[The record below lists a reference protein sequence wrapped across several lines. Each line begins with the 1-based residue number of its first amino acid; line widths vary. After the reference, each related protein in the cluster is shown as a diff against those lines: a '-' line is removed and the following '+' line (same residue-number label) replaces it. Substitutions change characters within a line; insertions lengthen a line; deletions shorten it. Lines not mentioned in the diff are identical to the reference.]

1 MISLIEQ
8 IRTGSIWNFP
18 GGVHPAE
25 NKKQSNTTD
34 IVHARLPE
42 EIVLPVKQHIG
53 KPGNLLVAVGDAVLK
68 GQQLTALETGFT
80 LPVHAPTSGVITAI
94 EPRTTAHPSGLSDVC
109 VVIKPDGLDSWV
121 TKHPVEDFSTKTS
134 DELLD
139 VIRQAGIS
147 GMGGAGFPTAK
158 KLQSGLGRTDIL
170 IVNAAECEPYITSDD
185 KLLQEH
191 AEEVLKGIEV
201 VEHILQ
207 PKLTVIGIEDNK
219 PDAIK
224 ALEIAAKDKDI
235 VIRVIPTKYPSG
247 GEKQLIKILTN
258 KEVPAGG
265 IPADI
270 GVLVQNVGSL
280 YSIKRAVI
288 DGEPVVNRVVTLTGK
303 TFKQPRNVWALL
315 GTPVHEL
322 LEEFGYKADKKLPR
336 LILGGPMM
344 GFTLPH
350 ANVPIT
356 KTSNCILAPTRRE
369 ISPSTYEMECIR
381 CSACAEACPASLLP
395 QQLQWHAK
403 ANELDKCEELNIKD
417 CIECGACAFV
427 CPSEIPLVQYY
438 RQAKAEIK
446 TRKDE
451 ATAAERAKIRF
462 EEKNARMERDKAE
475 RENRF
480 KKAADNR
487 RKDMKSADG
496 DDAIAAAIARV
507 KAQKT
512 AADQTPNAEPAVKP
526 AVAAAIAKAKAKQA
540 AAQKA
545 NDAGP
550 DNSEMSKLREERKR
564 QARERKAQQA
574 ATDNP
579 AENSGDTKKDAVAA
593 AIARAKAKKAQQAE
607 SASEA
612 SAESSGDAKKD
623 AVAAAIARAKAKKA
637 QQAEST
643 SDAPTESTGDAK
655 KDAVAAAIARAKAKK
670 AQQAESATQTES
682 EAPAESTGDAK
693 KDAVAAAIARA
704 KAKKAQQAE
713 SAAQTESE
721 APVKSSGDAKKDA
734 VAAAIARAKAK
745 KAQQA
750 ESATQTASEA
760 PAKSSG
766 DAKKDAV
773 AAAIARAKAKKAQ
786 QAESATQTE
795 SEAPAESTGDAK
807 KDAVAA
813 AIARAKAKKA
823 QQAES
828 ATQTESEAPAESTG
842 DAKKDAVAAAIARA
856 KAKKAQQAESA
867 TLTESEAPVKSS
879 GDAKKDAVAAAIAR
893 AKAKKAQQAKQDQT
907 AETPEPVIEVEAEIQ
922 SEPVDPKK
930 AAVAAAI
937 ARAKAKKAQQA
948 KQVEAEAT
956 APEAVV
962 EIEVEAEIRSEP
974 VDPKKAAVAAA
985 IARAKAR
992 KAQQEQD
999 KKNNEEK
1006 E

>member
-8 IRTGSIWNFP
+8 IRTGSIWSFP

-53 KPGNLLVAVGDAVLK
+53 KPGNLLVAAGDTVLK
-68 GQQLTALETGFT
+68 GQQLTALDTGFT

-94 EPRTTAHPSGLSDVC
+94 EPRTTAHPSGLSELS
-109 VVIKPDGLDSWV
+109 VVIKPDGLDAWIERN
-121 TKHPVEDFSTKTS
+121 PVEDFSTKTS

-170 IVNAAECEPYITSDD
+170 IINAAECEPYITSDD

-191 AEEVLKGIEV
+191 AEEVLKGIEI

-219 PDAIK
+219 PAAIK
-224 ALEIAAKDKDI
+224 ALEVAAKDKDI

-369 ISPSTYEMECIR
+369 IAPSTYEMECIR

-451 ATAAERAKIRF
+451 AAAAERAKIRF

-487 RKDMKSADG
+487 RKDMKTSGG

-507 KAQKT
+507 KAQKA
-512 AADQTPNAEPAVKP
+512 AADQAPNEEPAVKP

-545 NDAGP
+545 EGAEP

-574 ATDNP
+574 AADTP
-579 AENSGDTKKDAVAA
+579 AESSGDGKKDAVAA
-593 AIARAKAKKAQQAE
+593 AIARAKAKKVQQAE
-607 SASEA
+607 SATEA
-612 SAESSGDAKKD
+612 PAERSGDAKKD

-637 QQAEST
+637 QQAESA
-643 SDAPTESTGDAK
+643 SD
-655 KDAVAAAIARAKAKK
+655 
-670 AQQAESATQTES
+670 
-682 EAPAESTGDAK
+682 APAESTGDAK

-713 SAAQTESE
+713 SASE
-721 APVKSSGDAKKDA
+721 APVESSGDAKKDA

-750 ESATQTASEA
+750 ESAAEA
-760 PAKSSG
+760 PAEKSG

-786 QAESATQTE
+786 QT
-795 SEAPAESTGDAK
+795 K
-807 KDAVAA
+807 
-813 AIARAKAKKA
+813 
-823 QQAES
+823 QAETS
-828 ATQTESEAPAESTG
+828 
-842 DAKKDAVAAAIARA
+842 
-856 KAKKAQQAESA
+856 
-867 TLTESEAPVKSS
+867 
-879 GDAKKDAVAAAIAR
+879 
-893 AKAKKAQQAKQDQT
+893 
-907 AETPEPVIEVEAEIQ
+907 EPVVEVETKTQ
-922 SEPVDPKK
+922 SEHVDPKK

-948 KQVEAEAT
+948 KQVEAQEI
-956 APEAVV
+956 APEPVTEKETEVV
-962 EIEVEAEIRSEP
+962 AETQSQP

-992 KAQQEQD
+992 KAQQELD

>member
-53 KPGNLLVAVGDAVLK
+53 KPGNLLVAAGDTVLK
-68 GQQLTALETGFT
+68 GQQLTALDTGFT

-94 EPRTTAHPSGLSDVC
+94 EPRTTAHPSGLSEMC
-109 VVIKPDGLDSWV
+109 VVIKPDGLDTWIE
-121 TKHPVEDFSTKTS
+121 KHPVEDFSTKTS

-191 AEEVLKGIEV
+191 ADEVLKGIEV

-451 ATAAERAKIRF
+451 AAAAERARIRF

-507 KAQKT
+507 KAQKA
-512 AADQTPNAEPAVKP
+512 AADQAPNEEPTVKP

-545 NDAGP
+545 DGAEP

-574 ATDNP
+574 AADAP
-579 AENSGDTKKDAVAA
+579 DESSGDGKKDTVAA

-607 SASEA
+607 SAS
-612 SAESSGDAKKD
+612 D
-623 AVAAAIARAKAKKA
+623 
-637 QQAEST
+637 
-643 SDAPTESTGDAK
+643 
-655 KDAVAAAIARAKAKK
+655 
-670 AQQAESATQTES
+670 
-682 EAPAESTGDAK
+682 APAESTGDAK

-713 SAAQTESE
+713 SAAD
-721 APVKSSGDAKKDA
+721 APVESSGDAKKDA

-750 ESATQTASEA
+750 ESAADA
-760 PAKSSG
+760 PVESSG

-786 QAESATQTE
+786 QAESAVD
-795 SEAPAESTGDAK
+795 APAESSGDAK

-813 AIARAKAKKA
+813 AIARAKARKA

-828 ATQTESEAPAESTG
+828 ASDAPAESTG
-842 DAKKDAVAAAIARA
+842 DAKKDAVAATIARA
-856 KAKKAQQAESA
+856 KAKKAQQAEA
-867 TLTESEAPVKSS
+867 VTQTESETPVESS

-893 AKAKKAQQAKQDQT
+893 AKAKKAQQAKQ
-907 AETPEPVIEVEAEIQ
+907 AETVETPKPVLEVVAETQPEA
-922 SEPVDPKK
+922 VDPKK

-948 KQVEAEAT
+948 KQVEAQEV
-956 APEAVV
+956 APEPVAEPLV
-962 EIEVEAEIRSEP
+962 EKETVVEAEAQSEP
-974 VDPKKAAVAAA
+974 VDPKKAAIAAA

>member
-8 IRTGSIWNFP
+8 IRTGSIWDFP

-34 IVHARLPE
+34 ITHARLPE

-53 KPGNLLVAVGDAVLK
+53 KPGNLLVAVGDTVLK
-68 GQQLTALETGFT
+68 GQQLTALDTGFT

-94 EPRTTAHPSGLSDVC
+94 EPRTTAHPSGLSEIC
-109 VVIKPDGLDSWV
+109 VVIKPDGLDTWIE
-121 TKHPVEDFSTKTS
+121 KNPVEDFSKKTS

-191 AEEVLKGIEV
+191 ANEVLKGIEV
-201 VEHILQ
+201 VEHILR

-224 ALEIAAKDKDI
+224 ALEVAAKNKDI

-280 YSIKRAVI
+280 YSIKRAVV
-288 DGEPVVNRVVTLTGK
+288 DGEPVINRVVTLTGK

-487 RKDMKSADG
+487 RKDMKSTDG

-507 KAQKT
+507 KAQKA
-512 AADQTPNAEPAVKP
+512 AADQAPNAEPAVKP
-526 AVAAAIAKAKAKQA
+526 AVAAAIARAKAKQA

-545 NDAGP
+545 NDAEP

-579 AENSGDTKKDAVAA
+579 TESSGDGKKDAVAA
-593 AIARAKAKKAQQAE
+593 AIARAKAKKAQQTE

-612 SAESSGDAKKD
+612 PTESSVDAKKDAVAAAIARAKAKKAQQTESASEAPVEKSGDAKKD

-637 QQAEST
+637 QQ
-643 SDAPTESTGDAK
+643 TESA
-655 KDAVAAAIARAKAKK
+655 
-670 AQQAESATQTES
+670 
-682 EAPAESTGDAK
+682 
-693 KDAVAAAIARA
+693 
-704 KAKKAQQAE
+704 
-713 SAAQTESE
+713 SE
-721 APVKSSGDAKKDA
+721 APVEKSGDAKKDA

-750 ESATQTASEA
+750 ESASDAPSE
-760 PAKSSG
+760 SSG
-766 DAKKDAV
+766 DV
-773 AAAIARAKAKKAQ
+773 
-786 QAESATQTE
+786 
-795 SEAPAESTGDAK
+795 
-807 KDAVAA
+807 
-813 AIARAKAKKA
+813 
-823 QQAES
+823 
-828 ATQTESEAPAESTG
+828 
-842 DAKKDAVAAAIARA
+842 
-856 KAKKAQQAESA
+856 
-867 TLTESEAPVKSS
+867 
-879 GDAKKDAVAAAIAR
+879 KKDAVAAAIAR
-893 AKAKKAQQAKQDQT
+893 AKAKKAQQAKQEET
-907 AETPEPVIEVEAEIQ
+907 TETPEPEAPEE
-922 SEPVDPKK
+922 SVDPKK

-948 KQVEAEAT
+948 KQEETTETPEPEAPEESVDPKKAAVAAAIARAKAKKAQQAKQIETEAT
-956 APEAVV
+956 TTEPVIEI
-962 EIEVEAEIRSEP
+962 EIEVEADIQSEP
-974 VDPKKAAVAAA
+974 IDPKKAAVAAA

>member
-109 VVIKPDGLDSWV
+109 VVIKPDGLDTWIE
-121 TKHPVEDFSTKTS
+121 KKPVEDFSTKTS

-512 AADQTPNAEPAVKP
+512 AADQTPKAEPAVKP

-545 NDAGP
+545 DSTEP

-574 ATDNP
+574 A
-579 AENSGDTKKDAVAA
+579 ADTP
-593 AIARAKAKKAQQAE
+593 
-607 SASEA
+607 
-612 SAESSGDAKKD
+612 AESS
-623 AVAAAIARAKAKKA
+623 
-637 QQAEST
+637 
-643 SDAPTESTGDAK
+643 GDAK

-670 AQQAESATQTES
+670 AQQAESATQTESEAPAESSGDAKKDAVAAAIARAKAKKAQQAESATQTAS

-721 APVKSSGDAKKDA
+721 AP
-734 VAAAIARAKAK
+734 
-745 KAQQA
+745 A
-750 ESATQTASEA
+750 E
-760 PAKSSG
+760 SSG

-807 KDAVAA
+807 KDAL
-813 AIARAKAKKA
+813 
-823 QQAES
+823 
-828 ATQTESEAPAESTG
+828 
-842 DAKKDAVAAAIARA
+842 AAAIARA

>member
-1 MISLIEQ
+1 MRPRQSLRHRVSMISLIEQ
-8 IRTGSIWNFP
+8 IRTGSIWSFP

-53 KPGNLLVAVGDAVLK
+53 KPGNILIAAGDTVLK
-68 GQQLTALETGFT
+68 GQQLTALDTGFT

-94 EPRTTAHPSGLSDVC
+94 EPRTTAHPSGLSELS
-109 VVIKPDGLDSWV
+109 VVIKPDGLDAWV
-121 TKHPVEDFSTKTS
+121 ERSPVEDFSTKTS

-191 AEEVLKGIEV
+191 AEEVLKGIEI

-219 PDAIK
+219 PAAIK
-224 ALEIAAKDKDI
+224 ALEVAAKDKDI

-280 YSIKRAVI
+280 YSVKRAVI

-369 ISPSTYEMECIR
+369 IAPSTYEMECIR

-451 ATAAERAKIRF
+451 AAAAERAKIRF

-487 RKDMKSADG
+487 RKDMKTSGG

-507 KAQKT
+507 KAQK
-512 AADQTPNAEPAVKP
+512 AASEHAPNEEPAVKP

-540 AAQKA
+540 AALKENGA
-545 NDAGP
+545 EP

-574 ATDNP
+574 S
-579 AENSGDTKKDAVAA
+579 AETQADNSGEGKKDAVAA
-593 AIARAKAKKAQQAE
+593 AIARAKAKKAQQAAAASGAPAE
-607 SASEA
+607 SAGA
-612 SAESSGDAKKD
+612 PAESSGDAKKD

-637 QQAEST
+637 QQTKQAE
-643 SDAPTESTGDAK
+643 TEETHES
-655 KDAVAAAIARAKAKK
+655 AIEVEAGIKSEQVDSKK
-670 AQQAESATQTES
+670 A
-682 EAPAESTGDAK
+682 
-693 KDAVAAAIARA
+693 
-704 KAKKAQQAE
+704 
-713 SAAQTESE
+713 
-721 APVKSSGDAKKDA
+721 
-734 VAAAIARAKAK
+734 
-745 KAQQA
+745 
-750 ESATQTASEA
+750 
-760 PAKSSG
+760 
-766 DAKKDAV
+766 
-773 AAAIARAKAKKAQ
+773 
-786 QAESATQTE
+786 
-795 SEAPAESTGDAK
+795 
-807 KDAVAA
+807 
-813 AIARAKAKKA
+813 
-823 QQAES
+823 
-828 ATQTESEAPAESTG
+828 
-842 DAKKDAVAAAIARA
+842 
-856 KAKKAQQAESA
+856 
-867 TLTESEAPVKSS
+867 
-879 GDAKKDAVAAAIAR
+879 AVAAAIAR
-893 AKAKKAQQAKQDQT
+893 AKAKKAQQAKQ
-907 AETPEPVIEVEAEIQ
+907 AETEEMPEPVIGIEAEAQ
-922 SEPVDPKK
+922 QESADPKK

-948 KQVEAEAT
+948 KQVEAPEI
-956 APEAVV
+956 APEPVAEKETEMVAKAQSQPVNPKKAAVAAAIARAKAKKAQQAKQV
-962 EIEVEAEIRSEP
+962 QVQETASEPAAEKETELVAETQSQP

-992 KAQQEQD
+992 KAQQELD

>member
-109 VVIKPDGLDSWV
+109 VVIKPDGLDTWIE
-121 TKHPVEDFSTKTS
+121 KKPVEDFSTKTS

-550 DNSEMSKLREERKR
+550 DNSEMSKLREERKK

-612 SAESSGDAKKD
+612 SAES
-623 AVAAAIARAKAKKA
+623 
-637 QQAEST
+637 
-643 SDAPTESTGDAK
+643 TGD
-655 KDAVAAAIARAKAKK
+655 
-670 AQQAESATQTES
+670 T
-682 EAPAESTGDAK
+682 K

-750 ESATQTASEA
+750 ESAAQIESEA
-760 PAKSSG
+760 PAK
-766 DAKKDAV
+766 
-773 AAAIARAKAKKAQ
+773 
-786 QAESATQTE
+786 
-795 SEAPAESTGDAK
+795 STGDAK

-828 ATQTESEAPAESTG
+828 ATQTASEAPVESSG
-842 DAKKDAVAAAIARA
+842 DPKKAAVVAAIARA

-867 TLTESEAPVKSS
+867 TLTESEAPVESS
-879 GDAKKDAVAAAIAR
+879 GDTKKDAVAAAIAR
-893 AKAKKAQQAKQDQT
+893 AKAKKAQQGQT
-907 AETPEPVIEVEAEIQ
+907 AETPEPMIEVEAEIQ

-937 ARAKAKKAQQA
+937 ARAKAKKTQQA
-948 KQVEAEAT
+948 KQSETEETLKPVTDIKTET
-956 APEAVV
+956 QQ
-962 EIEVEAEIRSEP
+962 EP

>member
-643 SDAPTESTGDAK
+643 SDAPTESTGD
-655 KDAVAAAIARAKAKK
+655 
-670 AQQAESATQTES
+670 T
-682 EAPAESTGDAK
+682 
-693 KDAVAAAIARA
+693 
-704 KAKKAQQAE
+704 
-713 SAAQTESE
+713 
-721 APVKSSGDAKKDA
+721 KKDA

-760 PAKSSG
+760 P
-766 DAKKDAV
+766 
-773 AAAIARAKAKKAQ
+773 
-786 QAESATQTE
+786 
-795 SEAPAESTGDAK
+795 
-807 KDAVAA
+807 
-813 AIARAKAKKA
+813 
-823 QQAES
+823 
-828 ATQTESEAPAESTG
+828 
-842 DAKKDAVAAAIARA
+842 
-856 KAKKAQQAESA
+856 
-867 TLTESEAPVKSS
+867 VKSS
-879 GDAKKDAVAAAIAR
+879 GDAKKDAVAAALARAKAKKAQQAGSASKAPAESTGDTKKDAVTAAIAR
-893 AKAKKAQQAKQDQT
+893 AKAKKAQQAGS
-907 AETPEPVIEVEAEIQ
+907 ASEAPVESTGDA
-922 SEPVDPKK
+922 KK
-930 AAVAAAI
+930 DAVAAAI

-956 APEAVV
+956 APEALV

-974 VDPKKAAVAAA
+974 VGPKKAAVAAA

>member
-53 KPGNLLVAVGDAVLK
+53 KPGNLLVAAGDTVLK
-68 GQQLTALETGFT
+68 GQQLTALDTGFT

-94 EPRTTAHPSGLSDVC
+94 EPRTTAHPSGLSEMC
-109 VVIKPDGLDSWV
+109 VVIKPDGLDTWIE
-121 TKHPVEDFSTKTS
+121 KHPVEDFSTKTS

-451 ATAAERAKIRF
+451 AAAAERARIRF

-507 KAQKT
+507 KAQKA
-512 AADQTPNAEPAVKP
+512 AADQAPNEEPTVKP

-545 NDAGP
+545 DGAEP

-574 ATDNP
+574 AADAP
-579 AENSGDTKKDAVAA
+579 DESSGDGKKDTVAA

-607 SASEA
+607 SAS
-612 SAESSGDAKKD
+612 D
-623 AVAAAIARAKAKKA
+623 
-637 QQAEST
+637 
-643 SDAPTESTGDAK
+643 
-655 KDAVAAAIARAKAKK
+655 
-670 AQQAESATQTES
+670 
-682 EAPAESTGDAK
+682 APAESTGDAK

-713 SAAQTESE
+713 SAAD
-721 APVKSSGDAKKDA
+721 APVESSGDAKKDA

-750 ESATQTASEA
+750 ESAVDA
-760 PAKSSG
+760 PAESSG

-773 AAAIARAKAKKAQ
+773 AAAIARAKARKAQ
-786 QAESATQTE
+786 QAESA
-795 SEAPAESTGDAK
+795 SDAPAESTGDAK

-813 AIARAKAKKA
+813 TIARAKAKKA
-823 QQAES
+823 QQAE
-828 ATQTESEAPAESTG
+828 AVTQTESET
-842 DAKKDAVAAAIARA
+842 
-856 KAKKAQQAESA
+856 
-867 TLTESEAPVKSS
+867 PVESS

-893 AKAKKAQQAKQDQT
+893 AKAKKAQQAKQ
-907 AETPEPVIEVEAEIQ
+907 AETVETPKPVLEVVAETQPEA
-922 SEPVDPKK
+922 VDPKK

-948 KQVEAEAT
+948 KQVEAQEV
-956 APEAVV
+956 APEPVAEPLV
-962 EIEVEAEIRSEP
+962 EKETVVEAEAQSEP
-974 VDPKKAAVAAA
+974 VDPKKAAIAAA

>member
-8 IRTGSIWNFP
+8 IRTGSIWSFP

-25 NKKQSNTTD
+25 NKKQSNTTA

-53 KPGNLLVAVGDAVLK
+53 KPGNLLVAAGDTVLK
-68 GQQLTALETGFT
+68 GQQLTALDTGFT

-94 EPRTTAHPSGLSDVC
+94 EPRTTAHPSGLSELS
-109 VVIKPDGLDSWV
+109 VVIKPDGLDAWIERN
-121 TKHPVEDFSTKTS
+121 PVEDFSKKTS

-139 VIRQAGIS
+139 IVRQAGIS

-170 IVNAAECEPYITSDD
+170 IINAAECEPYITSDD

-191 AEEVLKGIEV
+191 AEEVLKGIEI

-219 PDAIK
+219 PAAIK
-224 ALEIAAKDKDI
+224 ALEVAAKDKDI

-288 DGEPVVNRVVTLTGK
+288 NGEPVVNRVVTLTGK

-315 GTPVHEL
+315 GTPVNEL

-369 ISPSTYEMECIR
+369 IAPSTYEMECIR

-451 ATAAERAKIRF
+451 AAAAERAKIRF

-487 RKDMKSADG
+487 RKDMKTSGG

-507 KAQKT
+507 KAQKA
-512 AADQTPNAEPAVKP
+512 AADQAPNEEPAVKP

-540 AAQKA
+540 AALKENGA
-545 NDAGP
+545 EP

-574 ATDNP
+574 S
-579 AENSGDTKKDAVAA
+579 AETQADNSGEGKKDAVAA
-593 AIARAKAKKAQQAE
+593 AIARAKAKKAQQAASASGAPAESSGDAKKDTVAAAIARAKAKKAQQAE
-607 SASEA
+607 SASDA
-612 SAESSGDAKKD
+612 PVESSGDAKKD

-637 QQAEST
+637 QQAES
-643 SDAPTESTGDAK
+643 
-655 KDAVAAAIARAKAKK
+655 AA
-670 AQQAESATQTES
+670 
-682 EAPAESTGDAK
+682 EAPIE
-693 KDAVAAAIARA
+693 
-704 KAKKAQQAE
+704 
-713 SAAQTESE
+713 
-721 APVKSSGDAKKDA
+721 SSGDAKKDA

-745 KAQQA
+745 KAQQTKQA
-750 ESATQTASEA
+750 ETEETHESAIEVEAGIKSEQVD
-760 PAKSSG
+760 S
-766 DAKKDAV
+766 
-773 AAAIARAKAKKAQ
+773 KKA
-786 QAESATQTE
+786 
-795 SEAPAESTGDAK
+795 
-807 KDAVAA
+807 
-813 AIARAKAKKA
+813 
-823 QQAES
+823 
-828 ATQTESEAPAESTG
+828 
-842 DAKKDAVAAAIARA
+842 
-856 KAKKAQQAESA
+856 
-867 TLTESEAPVKSS
+867 
-879 GDAKKDAVAAAIAR
+879 AVAAAIAR
-893 AKAKKAQQAKQDQT
+893 AKAKKAQQAKQ
-907 AETPEPVIEVEAEIQ
+907 AETEEMPEPVIGIEAEAQ
-922 SEPVDPKK
+922 QESADPKK

-948 KQVEAEAT
+948 KQVEAPEIAPEPVAEKETEMVAEAQSQPVNPKKAAVAAAIARAKAKKAQQAKQVEVQET
-956 APEAVV
+956 APEPAA
-962 EIEVEAEIRSEP
+962 EKETEVEAETQSQP

-992 KAQQEQD
+992 KAQQELA